1 MADSAGKSLDNLN
14 TKYDGAF
21 QDKSGRWRAANGRF
35 MNAAEKSDML
45 GRSFDETGGKAQKT
59 GTSIMDIA
67 KGVGVFKLVDAGIG
81 LVKDSLGGAIS
92 RFDTLNNST
101 RSFENMG
108 FAAEDVDKT
117 IEQLKKSING
127 LPTPL
132 NTAISNVQL
141 LTSSTD
147 DLGKSEQIFAAM
159 NNGILGFGGTTA
171 QVDNAVIQ
179 LSQSFSNGKVD
190 AQTWNSMINAGLG
203 PTLSALGKQMGKT
216 TGELKEGLSDGSI
229 SVEEFQD
236 ALIDL
241 NKNGGG
247 GLKSLKQIAKDAT
260 GGVGTGLANMKTA
273 VVRGMANIL
282 SAIDESL
289 KKADLGSIGEI
300 IGEIGSKFEA
310 GLTKVAEMIPP
321 AIGFMGKFYNAI
333 EPFLPLIG
341 TIIGYIVTY
350 QAVMGTARKAIKLY
364 NAVQSTMNAVMA
376 ANQIGLLIA
385 AIVILVG
392 VFIYLWNTNEDFR
405 NAVIKI
411 WDDIKKAFS
420 NAVEWIQNAWK
431 GTKKFFSDLWQGIVD
446 GVTGAIDSIKNAW
459 GNMKQW
465 FSNLWS
471 GIKDTSVGLWDN
483 VKSGAKSSSDGV
495 KKMWSGVKTWFS
507 DLWDGIVSTVTEKVT
522 SIAAPFEPLL
532 KFFSQLWENI
542 KTVANSAWEIIKSV
556 IMGPILILID
566 LITGDFEQMKLD
578 VLMIWENIKTH
589 AINIFNAIKDTIVG
603 YITAIVDT
611 ATNLWNLLKETIVNV
626 WNDIKLQAKLIWI
639 DIKYFFINLWIDIKY
654 GAIKMWND
662 LKYSIIKTWIDVKY
676 EAKVL
681 WIKFKHWFISTINN
695 IVQGAVDGWNNLKN
709 WTIDTF
715 NNIVDGAKQ
724 VWERMRQSVRDM
736 VDKVIGIFDDIS
748 NINLWEAGK
757 AIMDGFLKGLKA
769 TWDNV
774 KDFVGGIGDWI
785 RDNKG
790 PISYDKKLLIPAG
803 NAIMN
808 GLNKGLENSFKSVK
822 NNVKSMAYELSESFN
837 PEISAGNFSMPSLD
851 SLDQAM
857 SRSNSQTIKAESKL
871 VMNDSKQPLHLQFRV
886 GDADFNTFV
895 ESISDKQGQVINIQG
910 NF

>member
-21 QDKSGRWRAANGRF
+21 QDKGGRWRAANGRF
-35 MNAAEKSDML
+35 MTTAEKSDML

-67 KGVGVFKLVDAGIG
+67 KGVGVFKLVDAGVG
-81 LVKDSLGGAIS
+81 MVKDSLGGAIS
-92 RFDTLNNST
+92 RMDTLNNSEKV
-101 RSFENMG
+101 FQNMG
-108 FAAEDVDKT
+108 FSANETKKVMET
-117 IEQLKKSING
+117 LNGSLKG
-127 LPTPL
+127 LPTKL
-132 NTAISNVQL
+132 DDAIKGIQMLS
-141 LTSSTD
+141 SSTG
-147 DLGKSEQIFAAM
+147 DLGKSEEIFSAM
-159 NNGILGFGGTTA
+159 NNGILGFGGTAA
-171 QVDNAVIQ
+171 QVDGAIVQ
-179 LSQSFSNGKVD
+179 LSQAFSAGKID
-190 AQTWNSMINAGLG
+190 ATTWNSMLNAQLG
-203 PTLSALGKQMGKT
+203 PTLDAIAKKSGMSMS
-216 TGELKEGLSDGSI
+216 ELKAGLSEGSI

-247 GLKSLKQIAKDAT
+247 GLKSLETIAKDAL
-260 GGVGTGLANMKTA
+260 GGVGTGLINMK
-273 VVRGMANIL
+273 
-282 SAIDESL
+282 SAITRGVTSILKAIDDTL
-289 KKADLGSIGEI
+289 KKANLGSIGEI

-321 AIGFMGKFYNAI
+321 AIEFIGKFYNAI

-376 ANQIGLLIA
+376 ANPIGLLIA

-420 NAVEWIQNAWK
+420 NAVEWILNAWK

-446 GVTGAIDSIKNAW
+446 GVTGAIDGIKKAW

-465 FSNLWS
+465 FS
-471 GIKDTSVGLWDN
+471 
-483 VKSGAKSSSDGV
+483 
-495 KKMWSGVKTWFS
+495 
-507 DLWDGIVSTVTEKVT
+507 DLWTGIVTMVTEKVT
-522 SIAAPFEPLL
+522 AITAPFEPLL
-532 KFFSQLWENI
+532 LFFSQLWENI
-542 KTVANSAWEIIKSV
+542 KVVAGSAWEIIKSIV
-556 IMGPILILID
+556 MAPILILID
-566 LITGDFEQMKLD
+566 LITGDFDQMKAD
-578 VLMIWENIKTH
+578 IVMIWENIKTH
-589 AINIFNAIKDTIVG
+589 AGNIFNAIKDTIVK
-603 YITAIVDT
+603 YVTALVDT
-611 ATNLWNLLKETIVNV
+611 ANNLWNKMKDFVVRIWNGIKDSAVN
-626 WNDIKLQAKLIWI
+626 IW
-639 DIKYFFINLWIDIKY
+639 KSMTTWISDTVKNV
-654 GAIKMWND
+654 ADNVVQSWED
-662 LKYSIIKTWIDVKY
+662 LKTNTVN
-676 EAKVL
+676 A
-681 WIKFKHWFISTINN
+681 
-695 IVQGAVDGWNNLKN
+695 
-709 WTIDTF
+709 F
-715 NNIVDGAKQ
+715 NRMVDGAKQ
-724 VWERMRQSVRDM
+724 VWEDLKQSVKDT
-736 VDKVIGIFDDIS
+736 VDKVTSIFDDIS
-748 NINLWEAGK
+748 NINLWDAGK

-822 NNVKSMAYELSESFN
+822 SNVKSMAYELSESFN
-837 PEISAGNFSMPSLD
+837 PEVSAGNFSVPSMD
-851 SLDQAM
+851 NLDQAM

-871 VMNDSKQPLHLQFRV
+871 VMSDSKQPLHLQFRV